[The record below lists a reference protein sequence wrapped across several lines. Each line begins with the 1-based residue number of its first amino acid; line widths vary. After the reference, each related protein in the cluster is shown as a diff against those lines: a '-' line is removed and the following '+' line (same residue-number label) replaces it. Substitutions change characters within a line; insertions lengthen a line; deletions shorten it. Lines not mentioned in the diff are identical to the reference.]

1 MARSADWIDPAPKYV
16 RAGESNIV
24 GCDCTGWIGTST
36 ISSVTNSDADGLTVA
51 SVARNSST
59 FTNDKG
65 GTCAQYHGFTALVS
79 GQASGT
85 EYDTRFA
92 ITLSDGQVKVV
103 ALTLVG
109 VA

>member
-1 MARSADWIDPAPKYV
+1 MSRSADWIDPAPKYV

-24 GCDCTGWIGTST
+24 GCDCTGWLGTAT
-36 ISSVTNSDADGLTVA
+36 ISSVSSSDADGLTVS

-85 EYDTRFA
+85 EYDTLWA
-92 ITLSDGQVKVV
+92 ITLSDSQVKVV
-103 ALTLVG
+103 RLTLVG
-109 VA
+109 ME

>member
-1 MARSADWIDPAPKYV
+1 MSRNADWIDPAPKYI
-16 RAGESNIV
+16 RAGESNTV
-24 GCDCTGWIGTST
+24 GCDCTGWLGTAT
-36 ISSVTNSDADGLTVA
+36 ISSVSNTDADGLTVA
-51 SVARNSST
+51 SVDRNAST
-59 FTNDKG
+59 FANDQG

-103 ALTLVG
+103 ALTLIG